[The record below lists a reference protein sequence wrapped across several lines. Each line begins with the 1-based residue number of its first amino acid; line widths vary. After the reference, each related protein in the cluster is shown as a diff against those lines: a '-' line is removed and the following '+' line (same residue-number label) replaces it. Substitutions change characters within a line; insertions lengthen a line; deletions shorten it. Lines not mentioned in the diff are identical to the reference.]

1 MAPEA
6 GQVKKTS
13 QSQLVF
19 HFGGGQTRIQ
29 LNWMIEAENG
39 WINVSLGGY
48 KDLLKIVRVSVDLR
62 EVQVDEPVGK
72 EYGFSGWLFQA

>member
-1 MAPEA
+1 
-6 GQVKKTS
+6 
-13 QSQLVF
+13 
-19 HFGGGQTRIQ
+19 
-29 LNWMIEAENG
+29 MIEAENG

-72 EYGFSGWLFQA
+72 EYGFAGWLFQA